1 MRWVENEKAINRLFE
16 PGTLPDKVRLLSGL
30 LASDDLVP
38 FEGDVAWGLT
48 LSEEVFEGQ
57 SESLVNAA
65 EDMYNLLNHLAK
77 TAPSNANVTLG
88 ITLPEVDNG

>member
-1 MRWVENEKAINRLFE
+1 MRWVENEKAIHQLFE

-38 FEGDVAWGLT
+38 FEGDVAWQ
-48 LSEEVFEGQ
+48 LSLADEVFEGQ

-77 TAPSNANVTLG
+77 TAPSNAHVTLG
-88 ITLPEVDNG
+88 ITVPEADDG